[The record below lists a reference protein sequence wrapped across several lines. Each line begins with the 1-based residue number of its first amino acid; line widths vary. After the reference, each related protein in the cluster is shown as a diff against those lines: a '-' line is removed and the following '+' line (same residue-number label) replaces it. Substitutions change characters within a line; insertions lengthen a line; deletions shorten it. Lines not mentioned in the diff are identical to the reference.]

1 MTAAAPDAE
10 PIGAFKLAGILIRFK
25 LRSFRNGF
33 RGRTRRRS
41 PLFVTAVV
49 LAMGLA
55 YSVLFTQA
63 FAIIARNT
71 DIAGQIAALA
81 LILGTSTL
89 GSLAARAASNEAVRA
104 GSPMR

>member
-1 MTAAAPDAE
+1 MIAAAPPHTE
-10 PIGAFKLAGILIRFK
+10 PIGAFKLAGILIRFR

-49 LAMGLA
+49 LVMGFA
-55 YSVLFTQA
+55 YTALFTQA

-71 DIAGQIAALA
+71 DIATGC
-81 LILGTSTL
+81 G
-89 GSLAARAASNEAVRA
+89 
-104 GSPMR
+104 